1 MNAPLKIHSEERTA
15 ATLVPI
21 QSHLTAG
28 IAKTRDGAL
37 VAAFELDGTALEAK
51 TPEQRDLYKEQLNVA
66 LRNSASPRLALW
78 SALTRRRVHPD
89 LAREYPNAFAQRVAD
104 AYTGLQEARTLYQNR
119 LWLTLVYRVTGLR
132 TEVAFSKKA
141 DKRLVRDLLTS
152 GIDELQDI
160 AAKLGQALVDYGPR
174 RLGAYEHGRN
184 RFSEI
189 AELYGLLLNHSAERV
204 PLGPY
209 DLSQAVGRNRLLF
222 GREIFEIRRPC
233 LLYTSDAADD
243 YLTV

>member
-1 MNAPLKIHSEERTA
+1 MNAPLKIHSEERTT

-37 VAAFELDGTALEAK
+37 VAAFELDGTAFEAK

-119 LWLTLVYRVTGLR
+119 LWLTLVFR
-132 TEVAFSKKA
+132 ANP
-141 DKRLVRDLLTS
+141 
-152 GIDELQDI
+152 
-160 AAKLGQALVDYGPR
+160 ALSHLFG
-174 RLGAYEHGRN
+174 
-184 RFSEI
+184 
-189 AELYGLLLNHSAERV
+189 
-204 PLGPY
+204 GPY
-209 DLSQAVGRNRLLF
+209 LAVCHARF
-222 GREIFEIRRPC
+222 IRRCELARCQP
-233 LLYTSDAADD
+233 YA
-243 YLTV
+243 